1 MPWFSASRNKIQV
14 TSDEKTKLQDIVRA
28 ALDLPR
34 DADVTTA
41 RQTGLEAWDSLA
53 HVSLMLAIES
63 EFALSIDI
71 ADQIHLTS
79 YPAIRHY
86 LEEQGV

>member
-1 MPWFSASRNKIQV
+1 MMTDQA
-14 TSDEKTKLQDIVRA
+14 EAKLQQIVRA
-28 ALDLPR
+28 SLDLPR

-41 RQTGLEAWDSLA
+41 QQDGIEAWDSLA
-53 HVSLMLAIES
+53 HVSLILAIES
-63 EFALSIDI
+63 EFALSIDV
-71 ADQIHLTS
+71 ADQIQLTS